1 MEVTE
6 GEQDELRQEL
16 EAIKY
21 SRREPAEE
29 PETPPEASAY
39 RRRRRGS
46 GDLRGHTR
54 AAGGA
59 QGMVQEVIRVVAA
72 R

>member
-29 PETPPEASAY
+29 PE
-39 RRRRRGS
+39 RRGS

>member
-46 GDLRGHTR
+46 GGYR
-54 AAGGA
+54 APGGA